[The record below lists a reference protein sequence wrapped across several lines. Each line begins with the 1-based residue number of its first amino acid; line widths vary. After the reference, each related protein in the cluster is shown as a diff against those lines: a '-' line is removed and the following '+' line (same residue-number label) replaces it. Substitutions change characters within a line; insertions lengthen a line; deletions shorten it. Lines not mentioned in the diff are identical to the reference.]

1 LMTIQTIGESP
12 KQIVHQSLFLP
23 KLTGATI
30 RLAEEWHRKVSDAT
44 LHFTLGRS
52 EPPAIR

>member
-23 KLTGATI
+23 ILTGATI